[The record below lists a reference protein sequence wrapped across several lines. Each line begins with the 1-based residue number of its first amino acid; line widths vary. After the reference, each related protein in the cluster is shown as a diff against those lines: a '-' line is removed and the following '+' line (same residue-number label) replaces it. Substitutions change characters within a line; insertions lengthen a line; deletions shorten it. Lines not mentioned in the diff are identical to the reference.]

1 MIDKFLV
8 HSMNDAKYT
17 AGVLCEKEFKQMIGV
32 LGNYFIGKRMFKT
45 IIAWRNKFE
54 NIPN

>member
-1 MIDKFLV
+1 
-8 HSMNDAKYT
+8 MNDAKYT